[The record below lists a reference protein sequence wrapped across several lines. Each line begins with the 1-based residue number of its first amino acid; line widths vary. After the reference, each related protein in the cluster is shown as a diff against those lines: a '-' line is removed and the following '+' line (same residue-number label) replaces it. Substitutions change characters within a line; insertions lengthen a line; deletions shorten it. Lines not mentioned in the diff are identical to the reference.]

1 MKPTLA
7 VSVSLFSFNFDI
19 SCFLFLCLFFISL
32 PKIWPDIFS
41 LRPEGLHR
49 KVSQYIRYETVLQN
63 ATFSTKNKC
72 HLEEKEYKKL
82 YPTGSRPGLF
92 YGTAKAHNLKIGEW
106 SKELT
111 IRPIIS
117 NIGTTTYEAAK
128 YLNTLLTPLT
138 KSQYN
143 ILSADDSIQKIK
155 SERIAKE
162 FQIISFDVKKTIE
175 IILSKVYQ
183 ENKIKTSVPKNILRE
198 LLYLCT
204 KEVQSIFNDEIY
216 IQSEGVAMRYPLGPW
231 PANTFMASIVE

>member
-1 MKPTLA
+1 M
-7 VSVSLFSFNFDI
+7 
-19 SCFLFLCLFFISL
+19 
-32 PKIWPDIFS
+32 
-41 LRPEGLHR
+41 
-49 KVSQYIRYETVLQN
+49 SQYIRYKTVPKL
-63 ATFSTKNKC
+63 SKDPTKTLERKIQRVIWKIKC

-82 YPTGSRPGLF
+82 YATGSKPGLF
-92 YGTAKAHNLKIGEW
+92 YGTAKAHKLKIGEW
-106 SKELT
+106 SKELA

-155 SERIAKE
+155 SERIPKE
-162 FQIISFDVKKTIE
+162 FQIIYFDVKNLFTNVPLHQTIE

-204 KEVQSIFNDEIY
+204 KEVQSMSNDEIY
-216 IQSEGVAMRYPLGPW
+216 IQSEGVTMRSPLGPW
-231 PANTFMASIVE
+231 STNTFMASIVE

>member
-1 MKPTLA
+1 MKPTLV

-32 PKIWPDIFS
+32 PKIWRDIFS
-41 LRPEGLHR
+41 LRPERLHR

-82 YPTGSRPGLF
+82 YATLF
-92 YGTAKAHNLKIGEW
+92 YGTAKAHKLKIGEW

-138 KSQYN
+138 KSQYD
-143 ILSADDSIQKIK
+143 ILSTDDSIQKIK
-155 SERIAKE
+155 SERIPKG
-162 FQIISFDVKKTIE
+162 FQIISFDVKNLFTNVPLHQTIE
-175 IILSKVYQ
+175 I
-183 ENKIKTSVPKNILRE
+183 NIN
-198 LLYLCT
+198 
-204 KEVQSIFNDEIY
+204 S
-216 IQSEGVAMRYPLGPW
+216 
-231 PANTFMASIVE
+231 